1 MVCALLTPP
10 TAAFMKSRTW
20 SGVIIFVAI
29 PLVQCIS
36 SARKMQV
43 EILVLTFVVVFSGIY
58 GISSAFLARA
68 CSNNDD
74 QSGKRMFKSIRK
86 SHG

>member
-1 MVCALLTPP
+1 
-10 TAAFMKSRTW
+10 
-20 SGVIIFVAI
+20 
-29 PLVQCIS
+29 
-36 SARKMQV
+36 MQV
-43 EILVLTFVVVFSGIY
+43 EILVLTFVVVFGGIY